1 MIRPWPG
8 IFGGSCILGLGCGL
22 TSIGCRI
29 RVRVSVSVHLGL
41 GVGSA
46 RVRFWPG
53 PVVPYLIQFSFQMV
67 IKGVIK
73 INK

>member
-1 MIRPWPG
+1 M
-8 IFGGSCILGLGCGL
+8 GLGCGL
-22 TSIGCRI
+22 TSIGCRGKG
-29 RVRVSVSVHLGL
+29 RGSFLGSLGL

-53 PVVPYLIQFSFQMV
+53 PDMVPDLIQFSFQMV